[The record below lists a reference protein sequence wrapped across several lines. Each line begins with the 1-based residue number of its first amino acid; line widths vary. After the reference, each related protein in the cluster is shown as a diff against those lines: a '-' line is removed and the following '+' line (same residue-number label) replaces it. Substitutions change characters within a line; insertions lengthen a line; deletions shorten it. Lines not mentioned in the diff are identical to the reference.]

1 MKGVYAIIL
10 DIQDLYSLKIN
21 KKEFQIK
28 KGIYIYVG
36 SALGLGGISKRIERY
51 FQIFNGIKRNKHWH
65 IDYLIPKAK
74 RIIAIYAETN
84 ENYECRLFQALK
96 NMEIE
101 NIEIVRGFG
110 NTDCRAKC
118 GSHLLYVGR
127 IEIENIIE
135 KVMEIFRRIDLKPLI
150 MN

>member
-1 MKGVYAIIL
+1 MKGTYVIIL
-10 DIQDLYSLKIN
+10 SIQDLYYLKIN

-36 SALGLGGISKRIERY
+36 SALGFGGISKRIERY

-74 RIIAIYAETN
+74 NIIVIYAETN
-84 ENYECRLFQALK
+84 EKYECKLFQSLK
-96 NMEIE
+96 NIIK
-101 NIEIVRGFG
+101 NIEIIKGFG
-110 NTDCRAKC
+110 NTDCKSKC
-118 GSHLLYVGR
+118 GSHLLYLGD

-135 KVMEIFRRIDLKPLI
+135 KVIESFKRIGLKPLI